1 VRWTYLVRLA
11 LRSILKNRMR
21 SLLTTLGVVIGV
33 AAVIA
38 LVSIG
43 RGTQAKIQSEI
54 ASLGTNLIMIR
65 PGRAMSMGV
74 SKGAASL
81 NTLTMDDVEKLE
93 SEATL
98 IEHVSPEI
106 RVSGQIISESGNWY
120 TSVSGVSPSYL
131 DIRDWS
137 LEKGVFFTDR
147 DVKARKKVAVL
158 GKTVVDELFPGG
170 EAVGARI
177 RIGNIPFQVIGV
189 LAEKGDDMGGRDNDD
204 TVLAPSTTVLYR
216 MGDGVSVG
224 TILVSALSEDV
235 MEKAQEEVT
244 QILRSS
250 HRLSPSEEDNFRVR
264 SQTEITETAESV
276 TGTLIVLLSAIAA
289 VSLLVGGIGIMNIML
304 VSVTERTREIGIRL
318 AIGARE
324 SDVLAQFL
332 VEAVFLS
339 LSGGVLGTAA
349 GIAIGYI
356 LANMMGQ
363 TIIVEV
369 STVLTACVFSCI
381 VGVFFGFYP
390 ARKAS
395 RLDPIEALRYE

>member
-1 VRWTYLVRLA
+1 MRWYYLVRLA
-11 LRSILKNRMR
+11 MRSILKNRMR

-81 NTLTMDDVEKLE
+81 NTLTVDDVKRLE
-93 SEATL
+93 SGTTL

-106 RVSGQIISESGNWY
+106 RVSGQVISESGNWY

-137 LEKGVFFTDR
+137 VEQGTFFTER
-147 DVKARKKVAVL
+147 EIKSRKKVAVL

-170 EAVGARI
+170 SAVGARI

-189 LAEKGDDMGGRDNDD
+189 LAEKGEDMGGRDNDD
-204 TVLAPSTTVLYR
+204 TVLAPYTTVLYR

-224 TILVSALSEDV
+224 TILVSAASEDV

-250 HRLSPSEEDNFRVR
+250 HKLVPSEEDDFRVR
-264 SQTEITETAESV
+264 SQVEITETAESV

-324 SDVLAQFL
+324 GDVLAQFL
-332 VEAVFLS
+332 VEAVILS
-339 LSGGVLGTAA
+339 LAGGVLGTAA
-349 GIAIGYI
+349 GIAIGYF

-363 TIIVEV
+363 TIIVEA
-369 STVLTACVFSCI
+369 STVVTACVFSCA
-381 VGVFFGFYP
+381 VGIFFGFYP